1 MPKNSHSFLFAD
13 LAGYSMLTELEGDE
27 AAADL
32 ALGFA
37 AAVARMAAEHDAELV
52 RHIGDAVLVH
62 GADAAEMVEL
72 GLRLNEELGAGPL
85 FPLLH
90 AGIHTGPAVKR
101 AGEWWG
107 ATVNVAARVG
117 AAAAA
122 GELLLSEA
130 TVMAADRGLSRFS
143 TGLKSLGPRRFK
155 NISEPVWVYSASG
168 APASRR
174 SPHPARGLEARLSD
188 RLMPEPALT
197 IASA

>member
-32 ALGFA
+32 AIGFA
-37 AAVARMAAEHDAELV
+37 AAVGRMASEHDAELV

-62 GADAAEMVEL
+62 GADAAETVEL

-117 AAAAA
+117 AAAEA

-130 TVMAADRGLSRFS
+130 TVMAADRSGFS
-143 TGLKSLGPRRFK
+143 GLKSLGPRRFK

-168 APASRR
+168 ALARCR
-174 SPHPARGLEARLSD
+174 SPHPARGREARLSD
-188 RLMPEPALT
+188 RPMPAPALT
-197 IASA
+197 IASSSA